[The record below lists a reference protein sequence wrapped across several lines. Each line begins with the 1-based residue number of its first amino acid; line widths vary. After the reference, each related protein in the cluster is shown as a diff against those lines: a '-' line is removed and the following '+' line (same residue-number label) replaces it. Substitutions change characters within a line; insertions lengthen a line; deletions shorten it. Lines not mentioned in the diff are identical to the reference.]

1 MKSLSRRETKNLGR
15 GRSLNELVESIK
27 ASATIKAMTV
37 TRQLHTRTTRGEKT
51 VSVIY
56 RTQAMKF
63 ARMN

>member
-1 MKSLSRRETKNLGR
+1 MKSLSRGETKNLGR

-37 TRQLHTRTTRGEKT
+37 TRQLHTRTTRSEKT

-63 ARMN
+63 ARIN